1 MEVPYLKLVPEA
13 RSQAEISK
21 RCHDQALEQRTL
33 FPMADS
39 THMVFL
45 NTADLSGDDFIA
57 FLKDVSPSILIDL
70 RTAPRFDYG
79 KINRKQA
86 FKIFSEQGIKYI
98 DVAGVM
104 GISSKRDA
112 HLNPGLLVDF
122 LNAKITEPL
131 RVLRGS
137 VAFLFDEMESI
148 ASAADVFPKYLNNPD
163 KKKLWEV
170 FIK

>member
-1 MEVPYLKLVPEA
+1 MEAPYLKLVPVA

-21 RCHDQALEQRTL
+21 LCHNQALEQRTL

-39 THMVFL
+39 AHMVFL
-45 NTADLSGDDFIA
+45 NTADLSGDDFIT

-79 KINRKQA
+79 KVNRRQA
-86 FKIFSEQGIKYI
+86 FKIFSEQEIKYI

-104 GISSKRDA
+104 EISSKRDA
-112 HLNPGLLVDF
+112 NLNPGLLVDF
-122 LNAKITEPL
+122 LNAKLTEPL
-131 RVLRGS
+131 RVLRGP
-137 VAFLFDEMESI
+137 VAFLFDEVESI
-148 ASAADVFPKYLNNPD
+148 MSAADVFPKYLNNHD
-163 KKKLWEV
+163 KKKVWEL